1 MATLRK
7 RGSKWQVQVRREGH
21 NLSKTFHLREDA
33 LRWAREQ
40 ELSID
45 RGELMS
51 SGTAK
56 VSSATTSLTLSDV
69 LGRYQ
74 RDVLPAK
81 RSAGAIEGY
90 HLRAVLRHEIADTHL
105 SEVTSVALAR
115 YRDDRL
121 RVVSSGTVNRE
132 LGLLQH
138 ALKTAREEWGHS
150 IAPTRIKKPS
160 PGKPRQRRL
169 HDEELAGLRTALDR
183 CRNPW
188 VKPAFLFALATGMR
202 RGEVLSLRWADVDLE
217 ARTAFLSITKNGHSR
232 SVPLSPQA
240 LSVLSALPPR
250 VRDRVFPISA
260 NSLRLAWERVKRR
273 AGVKDLRFHDLRH
286 EAISR
291 FFEMGLSVPEVSLI
305 SGHKDPRMLF
315 RYTHLRAT
323 DIARKLQDADKGLTD

>member
-21 NLSKTFHLREDA
+21 NLSKTFHLKEDA
-33 LRWAREQ
+33 LRWARER

-45 RGELMS
+45 RGELIS
-51 SGTAK
+51 SGNAK
-56 VSSATTSLTLSDV
+56 VASGTIIPTLSDV

-81 RSAGAIEGY
+81 RSAGPIEDF
-90 HLRAVLRHEIADTHL
+90 HLRAVLRHEIADTPL
-105 SEVTSVALAR
+105 SEFTSVALAR

-132 LGLLQH
+132 LGIVQH
-138 ALKTAREEWGHS
+138 ALKVAREEWGHS
-150 IAPTRIKKPS
+150 IAPTPIKKPS
-160 PGKPRQRRL
+160 PGAPRQRRL
-169 HDEELAGLRTALDR
+169 NDDELAALRTALGK

-202 RGEVLSLRWADVDLE
+202 RGEVLSLTWANVDIE
-217 ARTAFLSITKNGHSR
+217 AGIAFLPMTKNGHPR

-240 LSVLSALPPR
+240 LSVLLEFQR
-250 VRDRVFPISA
+250 GEGDIIFPISA

-273 AGVKDLRFHDLRH
+273 AGVMDLRFHDLRH

-291 FFEMGLSVPEVSLI
+291 FFEQGLSVPEVGLI
-305 SGHKDPRMLF
+305 SGHRDPRMLF
-315 RYTHLRAT
+315 RYTHLRSA
-323 DIARKLQDADKGLTD
+323 DVAKKLRLL

>member
-7 RGSKWQVQVRREGH
+7 RGTKWQVQVRREGH
-21 NLSKTFHLREDA
+21 SLSRTFHLKEDA

-45 RGELMS
+45 RGALIS

-56 VSSATTSLTLSDV
+56 SSATTSLTLSDV

-81 RSAGAIEGY
+81 RSAGLIEGY
-90 HLRAVLRHEIADTHL
+90 HLRAVLRHEIAATPL
-105 SEVTSVALAR
+105 SEVTSVTLAR

-132 LGLLQH
+132 LGLIQH
-138 ALKTAREEWGHS
+138 ALKIAREEWGHS
-150 IAPTRIKKPS
+150 IALTPIKKPS

-169 HDEELAGLRTALDR
+169 RVEELAGLRTALDQ

-188 VKPAFLFALATGMR
+188 VKPAFLFALTTGMR
-202 RGEVLSLRWADVDLE
+202 RGEVLSLKWANVDLE
-217 ARTAFLSITKNGHSR
+217 ARTAFLPITKNGHPR

-240 LSVLSALPPR
+240 LSVLRELPQR
-250 VRDRVFPISA
+250 EEDLVFPIST

-273 AGVKDLRFHDLRH
+273 AGVEDLRFHDLRH

-291 FFEMGLSVPEVSLI
+291 FFEQGLSVPEVSLI
-305 SGHKDPRMLF
+305 SGHRDPRMLF
-315 RYTHLRAT
+315 RYTHLRAA
-323 DIARKLQDADKGLTD
+323 DVAKKLQRAEVEQRRG